1 MAPTST
7 DLLCTYLNNHL
18 GGAGTGVELA
28 HQLVEDLA
36 GTPDAQLLGPLAT
49 EIEQDRDVLR
59 ELLEKLGSG
68 RNPIKEA
75 AGWVAEKAHRLAVSE
90 TIIGDPDLSTMLTAE
105 TLSIGVEGKIELWLA
120 LRELTPSYP
129 PLGELDLDGL
139 VVRARDQRSRLE
151 EIRLGAARRA
161 FGPG

>member
-28 HQLVEDLA
+28 HQLVEEVA
-36 GTPDAQLLGPLAT
+36 GTPDAQVLGPLAP
-49 EIEQDRDVLR
+49 EIEQDRDTLR
-59 ELLEKLGSG
+59 ELIEKLGSG

-90 TIIGDPDLSTMLTAE
+90 TVIGDHDLSTMLTAE
-105 TLSIGVEGKIELWLA
+105 TLSVGVEGKIELWLA

-129 PLGELDLDGL
+129 QLAELDLDALIIRG
-139 VVRARDQRSRLE
+139 RDQRSRLE
-151 EIRLGAARRA
+151 AVRLGAARRA
-161 FGPG
+161 FGAV

>member
-7 DLLCTYLNNHL
+7 DLLCTYLNDHL

-28 HQLVEDLA
+28 HQLADDVA
-36 GTPDAQLLGPLAT
+36 GTPAAQVLGPLAT

-59 ELLEKLGSG
+59 ELVEKLGSG

-90 TIIGDPDLSTMLTAE
+90 TIIRDPDLSTMLTAE
-105 TLSIGVEGKIELWLA
+105 TLSLGVEGKIELWLA
-120 LRELTPSYP
+120 LQELVPEYP
-129 PLGELDLDGL
+129 HLADIGLDAL

-151 EIRLGAARRA
+151 VVRLAAARRA
-161 FGPG
+161 FGPR